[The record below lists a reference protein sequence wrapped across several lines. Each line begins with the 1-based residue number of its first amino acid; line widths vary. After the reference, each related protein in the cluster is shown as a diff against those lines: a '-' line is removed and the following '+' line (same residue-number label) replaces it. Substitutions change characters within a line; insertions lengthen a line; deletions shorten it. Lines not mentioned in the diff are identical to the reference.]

1 MISYILY
8 MLLYKYMIVI
18 YMVVHILMVAIRIHK
33 KGIFRNSRRKKEC
46 EEIWAQK
53 RQKESEKDSSTIL
66 IE

>member
-1 MISYILY
+1 
-8 MLLYKYMIVI
+8 
-18 YMVVHILMVAIRIHK
+18 MVAIRIHK